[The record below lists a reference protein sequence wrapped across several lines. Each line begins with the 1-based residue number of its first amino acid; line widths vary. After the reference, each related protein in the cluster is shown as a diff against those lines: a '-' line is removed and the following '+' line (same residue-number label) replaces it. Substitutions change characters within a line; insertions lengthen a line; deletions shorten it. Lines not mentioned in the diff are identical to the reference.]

1 MSATTTNNNLDAAVN
16 DVANTLSNTSISKPA
31 DDKTAANEAASA
43 SAAEGR
49 RLYIG
54 NLAYATT
61 EGELKDFFKSYLV
74 ESVSIPKNPRT
85 DRPVGYAF
93 VDLSTPTEAERAIAE
108 LSGKEIL
115 ERKVSVQLARKP
127 EPAGEK
133 AEGANG
139 EGSGAE
145 GSRRR
150 PSGRGRGRG
159 RGRGGRAGR
168 GGRGEGT
175 NEKKEGETGE
185 TAVPA
190 TSAATTV
197 AAPATSEVQ
206 PLSDI
211 TNKANNDESDK
222 SLKAQARPQRER
234 RERGPPADGIPSKT
248 KVMVAN
254 LPYDLTEEK
263 LIELFKSYEPSSAK
277 IALRPIPRFM
287 IKKLQAR
294 GEARKGRG
302 FGFVTLSSEEQQQKA
317 VTEMNGKEIE
327 GREIAVKVAIDSPDK
342 TDEEAN
348 HHHEGET
355 TNGQQETAAA
365 PTGPSA
371 PAAASDAPAAEA
383 PAAAVTTPATTAA

>member
-1 MSATTTNNNLDAAVN
+1 MSATQENKTADASVNEVTT
-16 DVANTLSNTSISKPA
+16 TLSNTAITDKPA
-31 DDKTAANEAASA
+31 DASA
-43 SAAEGR
+43 PSPAEGC

-61 EGELKDFFKSYLV
+61 EEGLKEFFKGYLV
-74 ESVSIPKNPRT
+74 EGVTIPKNPRT
-85 DRPVGYAF
+85 ERSVGYAF

-127 EPAGEK
+127 EANVEK
-133 AEGANG
+133 NDANG
-139 EGSGAE
+139 EADGN
-145 GSRRR
+145 RRR
-150 PSGRGRGRG
+150 QSTRGRGRG
-159 RGRGGRAGR
+159 ARARGGRAGR
-168 GGRGEGT
+168 AHDD
-175 NEKKEGETGE
+175 KKEGAEG
-185 TAVPA
+185 AA
-190 TSAATTV
+190 AADNAATE
-197 AAPATSEVQ
+197 AQ

-211 TNKANNDESDK
+211 TNQTNGADADAKN
-222 SLKAQARPQRER
+222 QARPARER

-263 LIELFKSYEPSSAK
+263 LKELFSAYQPSSAK

-302 FGFVTLSSEEQQQKA
+302 FGFVTLASEELQQKA

-348 HHHEGET
+348 APNPEAENSAEEPAT
-355 TNGQQETAAA
+355 ATAA
-365 PTGPSA
+365 
-371 PAAASDAPAAEA
+371 
-383 PAAAVTTPATTAA
+383 

>member
-1 MSATTTNNNLDAAVN
+1 MSTIVEKVTDAVN
-16 DVANTLSNTSISKPA
+16 DVTATLGNTSIS
-31 DDKTAANEAASA
+31 DKSAEDKAAKDAHNEAVLA

-61 EGELKDFFKSYLV
+61 EGELQTFFKGYLI
-74 ESVSIPKNPRT
+74 ESTSIPKNPRT

-133 AEGANG
+133 GEGAASGG
-139 EGSGAE
+139 EGVSGGE
-145 GSRRR
+145 GGRRR

-159 RGRGGRAGR
+159 RGRGSRGARAGR
-168 GGRGEGT
+168 GSRGE
-175 NEKKEGETGE
+175 EGAEAPATGE
-185 TAVPA
+185 TLPL
-190 TSAATTV
+190 TDTTNIPAATESKDTK
-197 AAPATSEVQ
+197 APRA
-206 PLSDI
+206 P
-211 TNKANNDESDK
+211 
-222 SLKAQARPQRER
+222 REPREPR
-234 RERGPPADGIPSKT
+234 RERGPPADGIPSKN

-254 LPYDLTEEK
+254 LPYDLSEEK
-263 LIELFKSYEPSSAK
+263 LKELFAAYEPSSAK

-287 IKKLQAR
+287 VKKLQAR
-294 GEARKGRG
+294 NEPRKGRG

-317 VTEMNGKEIE
+317 VSEMNGKEIE

-342 TDEEAN
+342 TDEDAN
-348 HHHEGET
+348 
-355 TNGQQETAAA
+355 
-365 PTGPSA
+365 
-371 PAAASDAPAAEA
+371 APAAEA
-383 PAAAVTTPATTAA
+383 ATESTNGTAEPVAA